1 VVKATETLKALKPS
15 AMLPLKVSS
24 PAKPDSSPA
33 SPTSSA
39 QPEAPTPAIA
49 TIVEPVSPG
58 IAPIA
63 NPVSP
68 GIAPIAEVVTPAIAP
83 IAEPA
88 TPAIAPIA
96 EPATPAIATIAEP
109 VTPAIATI
117 AVAEASAAP
126 VSDAPSTAA
135 APTVTETPAPVVAD
149 SAVVAPVAPVVS
161 VAASFRLPLGAVG
174 TTSTTKVEVAGAWNG
189 WSDRLTLSLNAD
201 STAFEGSLPL
211 GTRVI
216 CDPSAPPPTQN
227 FKFILD
233 DSNWVID
240 PAQTVVKNEAGVDEH
255 SVQWTY
261 S

>member
-63 NPVSP
+63 DPVSP

-96 EPATPAIATIAEP
+96 EPA
-109 VTPAIATI
+109 TPAIATI

-240 PAQTVVKNEAGVDEH
+240 PAQAVVKNEAGVDEH
-255 SVQWTY
+255 TVPWNY
-261 S
+261 SS